1 MLAPLMSC
9 SSAIRVGGAGRGS
22 APCRWL
28 SSLVALLSLGG
39 CLAAPAAEAQQ
50 ASISRYARFTGN
62 INFVATGGTFR
73 TQANS
78 GNACSVGSSSS
89 QALAGVPAGASIV
102 AAYLYWG
109 GSGSTVDATVTLNGA
124 AVTASRTFQATFSP
138 SGTSFPY
145 FGGFADVTSRV
156 TGDGTFTV
164 GGLSVNTGAP
174 HCGSEA
180 VAAGWGLVVV
190 YGAPGERLR
199 AVNVFDGLQ
208 WFRGSAVTLLA
219 DGFRVPASDVD
230 GRLAVVAWEGDPA
243 NSTALNGFSE
253 SLTVNGVALDDGIN
267 VSGSDPLL
275 QPFDGTVNS
284 RGVGTSWGVDV
295 DSFDVSPLL
304 QPGQTSATAVF
315 SAGGDLVLLT
325 ALVVSAT
332 SEPVVDLSLT
342 KTPAGDFAVG
352 GTGNYTLRVTNSAAA
367 QREDNVVVV
376 TDVLPAGL
384 GFVAGTG
391 GSWTCAASGQEVT
404 CSHPAPLDPGAA
416 LPDLTLTVSIG
427 AAAGAGVTNTARV
440 STASYDTNP
449 GNDVASAP
457 TVVRGPDLST
467 SIKSVED
474 LNGGEPDPGDT
485 LRYTITLVET
495 AGVAANGVRVT
506 DDMPANTTGFAVVS
520 LPAGASDASGGAGSG
535 ANGTGRLD
543 VGDVA
548 VPAGGSATIVF
559 DVRLAASAAP
569 GTTIDNTASVLNPA
583 GPGAAPA
590 APQLVVS
597 PSRVPSSGAKSLY
610 LRRGASLALSRVP
623 GTAAEGSESVA
634 GGSSRTW
641 TLVPALQLPF
651 TVRAGNVA
659 VPLWLRRSGS
669 GGSNRTITVTLAN
682 SATGVVGAA
691 TRTLSLPSGATPGL
705 FTFTIANPAT
715 ASFPAGSSFR
725 LTVAQ
730 TSGNASSLTHVHSAG
745 PGAGAYSQVILDSPT
760 VINVDAV
767 AAYDAPY
774 PGGSS
779 GGGFVPG
786 ATAYLRAVV
795 SDPFGSFDISA
806 ARVSVEDPSGTPL
819 LANQAMTRVADSG
832 AATATFEWPFVV
844 PPGGIA
850 GGWTVRVV
858 ADEGTEGTVADTGV
872 AGFVVQGQQPALR
885 VRKTSVV
892 VSDPVNGAVGPRR
905 IPGSIQL
912 YTVTV
917 TNTGPGAVDASS
929 LVIIDRIPS
938 GATLFVGGAGGDA
951 VEFVDGPTSSG
962 LSFDAVAN
970 VSFSS
975 QPGGGPPFDQAP
987 MPDAEGFDPAI
998 TGLRI
1003 APGGSMNGA
1012 MSATPPSFSVSFRV
1026 RLR

>member
-1 MLAPLMSC
+1 MSC
-9 SSAIRVGGAGRGS
+9 SSGFRVGGAGRGS
-22 APCRWL
+22 APCGRL
-28 SSLVALLSLGG
+28 FPLVAVFLLGSW
-39 CLAAPAAEAQQ
+39 LAAQGAEAQQ

-62 INFVATGGTFR
+62 INVVATGGSFR
-73 TQANS
+73 TQANL

-124 AVTASRTFQATFSP
+124 TVTASRTFQATFP
-138 SGTSFPY
+138 LSGSSFPY

-156 TGDGTFTV
+156 IGDGSFTV

-190 YGAPGERLR
+190 YSAPGERLR

-267 VSGSDPLL
+267 VPGSDPLL

-284 RGVGTSWGVDV
+284 RGVGTSWGADV

-342 KTPAGDFAVG
+342 KAQASDFAVG
-352 GTGNYTLRVTNSAAA
+352 DTGNYTLRVANSAAA

-384 GFVAGTG
+384 GFVSATG
-391 GSWTCAASGQEVT
+391 GGWGCAASGQEVT
-404 CSHPAPLDPGAA
+404 CSHPGPLDPGAA
-416 LPDLTLTVSIG
+416 LPDLTLTVSVG

-440 STASYDTNP
+440 SSASYDTDP
-449 GNDVASAP
+449 ANDVGSAA
-457 TVVRGPDLST
+457 TVVRGPDLSM

-474 LNGGEPDPGDT
+474 LNGGEPDSGDT
-485 LRYTITLVET
+485 LRYTITIVET
-495 AGVAANGVRVT
+495 AGLAAIGVRVT
-506 DDMPANTTGFAVVS
+506 DDMPADTTGFTVVS
-520 LPAGASDASGGAGSG
+520 LPAGASDASGSVGAG

-543 VGDVA
+543 VGDIA
-548 VPAGGSATIVF
+548 VPAGGSATVVF
-559 DVRLAASAAP
+559 DVRLAAGAAP
-569 GTTIDNTASVLNPA
+569 GTTIDNIATVLNPA
-583 GPGAAPA
+583 GPGATPA

-597 PSRVPSSGAKSLY
+597 PSRAPSSGTKSLY
-610 LRRGASLALSRVP
+610 LRRGAELALSRVP
-623 GTAAEGSESVA
+623 GTAAEGSESIA
-634 GGSSRTW
+634 GGGSRTW

-651 TVRAGNVA
+651 TVRAGSIA

-682 SATGVVGAA
+682 SVTGVVGAA
-691 TRTLSLPSGATPGL
+691 TRTLGLPAGATPGL

-730 TSGNASSLTHVHSAG
+730 TSGNASSFTHVHPAG
-745 PGAGAYSQVILDSPT
+745 PGAGAYSQVNLDSST
-760 VINVDAV
+760 VINVDSV
-767 AAYDAPY
+767 AAHDAPY

-806 ARVSVEDPSGTPL
+806 VRVSVEDPSGTPL
-819 LANQAMTRVADSG
+819 LSNQAMTRVADNG
-832 AATATFEWPFVV
+832 AATATFERPFVV
-844 PPGGIA
+844 PPESVA

-858 ADEGTEGTVADTGV
+858 ADEGTEGTVTDTGV
-872 AGFVVQGQQPALR
+872 GGFVVRGLLPALS

-892 VSDPVNGAVGPRR
+892 LTDPVNGAASPRR
-905 IPGSIQL
+905 IPGSVQR
-912 YTVTV
+912 YTITV
-917 TNTGPGAVDASS
+917 TNTGPGPIDASS
-929 LVIIDRIPS
+929 LVISDPIPAGS
-938 GATLFVGGAGGDA
+938 ILYVGGTRGEA
-951 VEFVDGPTSSG
+951 VEFIDGPTPSG
-962 LSFDAVAN
+962 LSFDADAD
-970 VSFSS
+970 VSFSG
-975 QPGGGPPFDQAP
+975 QPGGGPPYDRAP
-987 MPDAEGFDPAI
+987 TPDAEGFDPAI
-998 TGLRI
+998 TGIRI
-1003 APGGSMNGA
+1003 APGGSMNGGA
-1012 MSATPPSFSVSFRV
+1012 PSSPPSFGLRFRV